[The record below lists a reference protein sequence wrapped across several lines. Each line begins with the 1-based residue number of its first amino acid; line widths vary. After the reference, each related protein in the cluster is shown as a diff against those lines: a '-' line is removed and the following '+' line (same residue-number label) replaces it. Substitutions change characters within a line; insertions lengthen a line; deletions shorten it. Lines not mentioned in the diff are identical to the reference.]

1 MQALAA
7 MSSGNNATAA
17 NQVTGNLTQA
27 MNQLASMNSYVLFSA
42 PSCRLETD
50 SGLGARR
57 PSPAVQSMV
66 KKAKQIMNNV
76 AKAGKALE
84 QNCGGA

>member
-27 MNQLASMNSYVLFSA
+27 MNQLASMNS
-42 PSCRLETD
+42 PT
-50 SGLGARR
+50 
-57 PSPAVQSMV
+57 PAVQSMMKTA
-66 KKAKQIMNNV
+66 KKIMITV

-84 QNCGGA
+84 QNCAGA

>member
-1 MQALAA
+1 MC
-7 MSSGNNATAA
+7 
-17 NQVTGNLTQA
+17 
-27 MNQLASMNSYVLFSA
+27 FSA

-57 PSPAVQSMV
+57 PTPAVQSMMKTA
-66 KKAKQIMNNV
+66 KKIMITV

-84 QNCGGA
+84 QNCAGA

>member
-1 MQALAA
+1 
-7 MSSGNNATAA
+7 
-17 NQVTGNLTQA
+17 
-27 MNQLASMNSYVLFSA
+27 
-42 PSCRLETD
+42 
-50 SGLGARR
+50 
-57 PSPAVQSMV
+57 MV